1 MNSNQPVVI
10 ITGAGR
16 GIGRELAAHFAR
28 AKWRVAATDLR
39 EEAAQTVATTLT
51 EEGGTVL
58 GLHLDVRDEDSVHDG
73 IEGIRRLYGRVDVL
87 INNAGIGLPKPLDQV
102 TAPEWDDVLNTNLR
116 GAFLCS
122 REAAQVLGE
131 NGGGA
136 IINIAS
142 TRALMSEPNSE
153 AYAASKGGLLALT
166 HALAISLA
174 PKRIR
179 VNAISPG
186 WIHTGEAG
194 ELTPLDHAQ
203 HPAGRVGTPGDIASA
218 CFFLA
223 DPRNDFITGQNLV
236 VDGGMTCK
244 MIYT

>member
-1 MNSNQPVVI
+1 MNTDLPVVI

-28 AKWRVAATDLR
+28 EKWRVAATDLR
-39 EEAAQTVATTLT
+39 EEAARRVATRLT
-51 EEGGTVL
+51 DEGGTVL
-58 GLHLDVRDEDSVHDG
+58 GLHLDVRDEHSIHEG

-87 INNAGIGLPKPLDQV
+87 INNAGIGLPKPLDQISL
-102 TAPEWDDVLNTNLR
+102 AEWDDVLNTNLR
-116 GAFLCS
+116 GPFLCS

-142 TRALMSEPNSE
+142 TRALMSEPDSE

-166 HALAISLA
+166 HALAVSLA
-174 PKRIR
+174 PRRIR

-186 WIHTGEAG
+186 WIHTGDPAS
-194 ELTPLDHAQ
+194 LTAEDHAH
-203 HPAGRVGTPGDIASA
+203 HPAGRVGTPGDIARA

-223 DPRNDFITGQNLV
+223 DPRNDFITGENIV
-236 VDGGMTCK
+236 IDGGMTRR